1 MWKGGVDAACCG
13 WGRGAEVGL
22 SHLWFF
28 FFLTLKHCYYVR
40 LFEKCCLCCLMK
52 CTKVTVGDILSVP
65 FSVFLHTFNDFFLHY
80 TITTP
85 HGALFSSG
93 ARFIRNSY
101 KDACRDSLFHIPKQR
116 LLCSIIFFFQ
126 FSSFYNLT
134 PLPLLPAK
142 HSSSKVIYYK
152 ALVFLIWVTLHQS
165 KLGFIY
171 HKMKCFFFKEKC
183 KRAQELHNQIN

>member
-65 FSVFLHTFNDFFLHY
+65 FSVFLHTFNDFFLHQS
-80 TITTP
+80 
-85 HGALFSSG
+85 H
-93 ARFIRNSY
+93 
-101 KDACRDSLFHIPKQR
+101 
-116 LLCSIIFFFQ
+116 FFFHT
-126 FSSFYNLT
+126 FNDLNMGVWISSLCGAT
-134 PLPLLPAK
+134 RDHLE
-142 HSSSKVIYYK
+142 
-152 ALVFLIWVTLHQS
+152 
-165 KLGFIY
+165 FI
-171 HKMKCFFFKEKC
+171 
-183 KRAQELHNQIN
+183 L